1 MIREC
6 FLAVLVLF
14 VSSSLLV
21 ADTVDV
27 RMLRSVDLGA
37 TPRQITSTADGQ
49 RIYVLTEQGDV
60 RIYSA
65 DGQYQGT
72 FEAGPDVTGITPQG
86 ANRLI
91 LEMTE
96 LQQMLLVALEPVVQI
111 STAGAPTL
119 GPDDAPVSIVI
130 FDDFECPYC
139 AKVVPLLREV
149 LAAYPDQVKLVYKNF
164 PLGMHKNA
172 RIAAVA
178 GLAAAQQGKFW
189 QLHDLLFANYKK
201 LSEQK
206 ITQLA
211 EEAGL
216 DMEKFARARN
226 NPQLR
231 QQINAE
237 LQEGR
242 KIGVRGTPTIF
253 VNGRRLPQRS
263 KTAFDQLIQAE
274 LARQTVSATRGKTA
288 Q

>member
-1 MIREC
+1 
-6 FLAVLVLF
+6 
-14 VSSSLLV
+14 
-21 ADTVDV
+21 
-27 RMLRSVDLGA
+27 
-37 TPRQITSTADGQ
+37 
-49 RIYVLTEQGDV
+49 
-60 RIYSA
+60 
-65 DGQYQGT
+65 
-72 FEAGPDVTGITPQG
+72 
-86 ANRLI
+86 
-91 LEMTE
+91 MTE

-119 GPDDAPVSIVI
+119 GPDDAPVTIVI

-149 LAAYPDQVKLVYKNF
+149 LAAYPDQIKLVYKNF

-263 KTAFDQLIQAE
+263 KTAFDQLIRAE
-274 LARQTVSATRGKTA
+274 LARQNVSAKRGETA